1 MGVAGPGE
9 DDTVEKSA
17 ITPLEEDIKIT
28 ERALTAYT
36 DEYREA
42 SDIWKTLEG
51 KAQVVITVAGIFLAA
66 VFSFGVA
73 AGIDLRV
80 KMVLG
85 VTLAALLAALLC
97 ALWVLKAT
105 TYDVPFDSEATMKKV
120 RELLDPSY
128 HRGESGSRYIELIG
142 QLSGGFADSLR
153 SIYEVNT
160 KKESTLRLA
169 YGLLVLAAISA
180 TGAAVAQLI
189 IHKA

>member
-1 MGVAGPGE
+1 
-9 DDTVEKSA
+9 VEQSA
-17 ITPLEEDIKIT
+17 ITPLEEDIKIA

-80 KMVLG
+80 KIVLG

-105 TYDVPFDSEATMKKV
+105 TYDVPFDSEATMKRVK
-120 RELLDPSY
+120 ELLDPL
-128 HRGESGSRYIELIG
+128 HQRGESGSRYFELIG
-142 QLSGGFADSLR
+142 QLSEGFADSLK
-153 SIYEVNT
+153 SIYEVNA

-180 TGAAVAQLI
+180 TGAAVAQLV
-189 IHKA
+189 IHGA

>member
-1 MGVAGPGE
+1 L
-9 DDTVEKSA
+9 DQNA
-17 ITPLEEDIKIT
+17 ITPLEEDIKIA

-66 VFSFGVA
+66 VFSFSVA

-80 KMVLG
+80 KIVLG

-105 TYDVPFDSEATMKKV
+105 TYDVPFDSEATMKRVK
-120 RELLDPSY
+120 ELLDPLY
-128 HRGESGSRYIELIG
+128 HRGESGSRYFELIG
-142 QLSGGFADSLR
+142 QLSEGFADSLK
-153 SIYEVNT
+153 SIYAVNT
-160 KKESTLRLA
+160 QKESTLRLA

-180 TGAAVAQLI
+180 TGAAVAQLV
-189 IHKA
+189 IHGA

>member
-9 DDTVEKSA
+9 GDTVGQIA